1 MAPEFIAHADYTAAA
16 AGRKDL
22 VPSVWTDA
30 IGPIRSPRLR
40 EVRES
45 FGHCMH
51 AVPATVNHMQC
62 NVPSSFLV
70 LVATD
75 TARRSMH
82 VAGRSPLLFVV
93 GPSCHCHAS
102 TLS

>member
-1 MAPEFIAHADYTAAA
+1 MAPEFIAHADYYTAAA
-16 AGRKDL
+16 AGRKDHCTL
-22 VPSVWTDA
+22 GLDGRYWAHSLA
-30 IGPIRSPRLR
+30 SLEGS
-40 EVRES
+40 ES

-82 VAGRSPLLFVV
+82 VAGRSPLLLVV